1 MKYLKWLGLL
11 SAILLII
18 SCFFPWV
25 VILSKN
31 ITISGIQSEGTN
43 FGRPGYFN
51 LLMTALY
58 ILFAL
63 IPRVWAKRANLI
75 IVALNM
81 AWSLRNYFMV
91 TACEGGECPNIQ
103 PALYILLI
111 SSVVMFLSALF
122 PDTKLKMV

>member
-11 SAILLII
+11 AAVFLIA

-25 VILSKN
+25 LIPSKS
-31 ITISGIQSEGTN
+31 ITITGIQSEGTN
-43 FGRPGYFN
+43 FGKPGYFN
-51 LLMTALY
+51 LLMTGLY

-63 IPRVWAKRANLI
+63 TPRVWAKRANLI
-75 IVALNM
+75 VVALNM

-91 TACEGGECPNIQ
+91 TACEGGECPDTQ

-111 SSVVMFLSALF
+111 SSIIMFLSALF
-122 PDTKLKMV
+122 PDTKLKA

>member
-11 SAILLII
+11 AAILLIA

-25 VILSKN
+25 LIPSKN
-31 ITISGIQSEGTN
+31 ITITGIQSDGTN
-43 FGRPGYFN
+43 FGKPGYFN
-51 LLMTALY
+51 LLMTGLY

-63 IPRVWAKRANLI
+63 TPRVWAKRANLI
-75 IVALNM
+75 VVALNM

-91 TACEGGECPNIQ
+91 TACEGGECPDIQ

-111 SSVVMFLSALF
+111 SSIIMFLSALF
-122 PDTKLKMV
+122 PDTKLKT

>member
-11 SAILLII
+11 AAILLIA

-25 VILSKN
+25 LIPSKN
-31 ITISGIQSEGTN
+31 ITITGIQSDGTN
-43 FGRPGYFN
+43 FGKPGYFN
-51 LLMTALY
+51 LLMTGLY

-63 IPRVWAKRANLI
+63 TPRVWAKRANLI
-75 IVALNM
+75 VVALNM

-91 TACEGGECPNIQ
+91 TACEGGECPDIQ

-111 SSVVMFLSALF
+111 SSIIMFLSALF
-122 PDTKLKMV
+122 PDTKLKA